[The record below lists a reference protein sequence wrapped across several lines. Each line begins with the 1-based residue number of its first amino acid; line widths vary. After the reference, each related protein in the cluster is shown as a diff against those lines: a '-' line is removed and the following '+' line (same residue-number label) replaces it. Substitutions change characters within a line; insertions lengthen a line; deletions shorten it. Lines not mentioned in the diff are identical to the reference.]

1 PGSNLRPRRRATSP
15 TTMPQSTTPVVGY
28 EVDTVS
34 STTDVFRAMVA
45 ADPNRPLAAKPT
57 GDGWS
62 EVTAGPCLDEV
73 RAADKGLTGRGVEPG
88 VRIALFGPTSYEWT
102 LSDYAVWFA
111 GGLSVRSYDSSSE
124 AQLAWMIEDAAV
136 ERGLVS
142 TREHADSFTA
152 AAAAAGLPEPKLRV
166 WEEGAFAELAAAG
179 RDISDEQLEAARS
192 QATGD

>member
-1 PGSNLRPRRRATSP
+1 MSP

-45 ADPNRPLAAKPT
+45 ADPNRPLVAKPA

-62 EVTAGPCLDEV
+62 EVTAGQFLDEV
-73 RAADKGLTGRGVEPG
+73 RAAAKGLISMGVEPG
-88 VRIALFGPTSYEWT
+88 DRIAIFGPTSYEWT

-111 GGLSVRSYDSSSE
+111 GGISVPFYDTSSE

-142 TREHADSFTA
+142 TREHADAFTA
-152 AAAAAGLPEPKLRV
+152 AAAAAGLPAPKLRV
-166 WEEGAFAELAAAG
+166 WEEGAFADLAEAG
-179 RDISDEQLEAARS
+179 REITD
-192 QATGD
+192 